1 MSETVVTILSLLVA
15 VVSMVVNAFVVRN
28 QDRMQ
33 LASLKS
39 RIDDSVINWGE
50 RAIRA
55 VAEAEFLAKR
65 CADDPPAADLREK
78 LRTHRD
84 ALSALADAGRLFFPN
99 EAPESQGADRA
110 GAFKGVRPPI
120 LDAILFA
127 HILMEHLY
135 ADQTQWQARSK
146 SAADLLNDCRRLLVT
161 ELQNAI
167 DPRQKERLLSQM
179 REGRL
184 DDDPS
189 PYVLA
194 KRLGLDLSKD
204 FPEHALM
211 KSWLDTHVRELNN
224 RTAEP
229 MSNDFGTR
237 FSRFVWRIGDRLM
250 RAGERGIARARRA
263 RR

>member
-1 MSETVVTILSLLVA
+1 MDETLVTILSLLLA
-15 VVSMVVNAFVVRN
+15 VVSMAVNAFVVRN

-33 LASLKS
+33 LAALKS
-39 RIDDSVINWGE
+39 RIDDSVIHWGE
-50 RAIRA
+50 RAILA

-65 CADDPPAADLREK
+65 CADKNPADNLAER

-84 ALSALADAGRLFFPN
+84 DLSALADAGRLFFPN

-127 HILMEHLY
+127 HIIMEHLY
-135 ADQTQWQARSK
+135 QQPKHWKARSK
-146 SAADLLNDCRRLLVT
+146 SAADLLNGCRRLLVT

-211 KSWLDTHVRELNN
+211 KSWLDTHVRELNS

-229 MSNDFGTR
+229 MSNDLGTR
-237 FSRFVWRIGDRLM
+237 FSRFVWRIGDSLM
-250 RAGERGIARARRA
+250 RAGQRGIERARRA
-263 RR
+263 KR